1 MIRNMNFEEFH
12 TEGERVIKR
21 TEEFL
26 KDMESIRK
34 ALYKHTINSPDLYKV
49 IMEGDELI
57 TAWLDDLDLVVNK
70 TDVEELKVLAEL
82 IIEDEEDDETGDY
95 EDDDKEF

>member
-1 MIRNMNFEEFH
+1 MIRNMNFEEYH
-12 TEGERVIKR
+12 SEGEKVIKR

-26 KDMESIRK
+26 KEMESIRK
-34 ALYKHTINSPDLYKV
+34 TLYKHTINSPDLYQV

-70 TDVEELKVLAEL
+70 NDVEELKVLAEL
-82 IIEDEEDDETGDY
+82 IIEDAEDDETDDY
-95 EDDDKEF
+95 EEDNKEF